1 VGARNLKR
9 FLNTCEHVKL
19 SFRGHRYTWFRFYFM
34 SRIDRCFAQL
44 DVMLAFSYYTLLGLD
59 KSILDYFPFIYGREL
74 KDLGWRPF

>member
-1 VGARNLKR
+1 
-9 FLNTCEHVKL
+9 
-19 SFRGHRYTWFRFYFM
+19 M

-74 KDLGWRPF
+74 KDLGRRPF